1 MNKKSPNILASA
13 LRDFFGE
20 YLPSLRGLSPH
31 TVLSYRDALILWL
44 RFLASDKNTPLT
56 TLDLPDIQPEDTIAF
71 LHHLE
76 HDRHNC
82 AATRNIRLAAIHAF
96 FRYVGER
103 FPEQLIQAQRM
114 LAIPFKRTSVAVID
128 YFDYEEIKVILES
141 IDRSTVKGRRDYALL
156 AMMFNTGARVQE
168 IIDLQIAD
176 VQFVRP
182 FQVRLLGKG
191 RKARICPLWL
201 QTTQVLRD
209 YCRHD
214 RGLDLH
220 DHDPLFINQRG
231 AALTR
236 FGVRYILNK
245 RCEAA
250 KAALPTL
257 AAKSLHPHSMRHS
270 TAVHLLKSGV
280 DLATISHWLGHVSL
294 NTTNRYATIDLEMK
308 RKAIELIESPSD
320 VKACAWKT
328 DETILGWLE
337 SL

>member
-1 MNKKSPNILASA
+1 MNKKSPNILACA

-31 TVLSYRDALILWL
+31 TILSYRDALILWL
-44 RFLASDKNTPLT
+44 RFLASDKNIRLT
-56 TLDLPDIQPEDTIAF
+56 KLDLPDIQPKDVIAF

-76 HDRHNC
+76 QDRHNC

-103 FPEQLIQAQRM
+103 FPEQLNQAQQM

-128 YFDYEEIKVILES
+128 YFDYEEIKVILER
-141 IDRSTVKGRRDYALL
+141 INRSTTKGRRDYALL
-156 AMMFNTGARVQE
+156 SMMFNTGARVQE
-168 IIDLQIAD
+168 IIDLQVAD
-176 VQFVRP
+176 IQFIRP
-182 FQVRLLGKG
+182 YQVRLLGKG
-191 RKARICPLWL
+191 RKTRICPLWP

-209 YCRHD
+209 YVRHD

-220 DHDPLFINQRG
+220 DHHPLFINHRG
-231 AALTR
+231 TALTR

-245 RCEAA
+245 CCEAA
-250 KAALPTL
+250 NAVLPTL
-257 AAKSLHPHSMRHS
+257 VAKSLHPHSMRHS

-280 DLATISHWLGHVSL
+280 DLATISHWLGHASL

-320 VKACAWKT
+320 VKAGAWKT

>member
-1 MNKKSPNILASA
+1 MNKKSPNILACA
-13 LRDFFGE
+13 LRDFFAE

-44 RFLASDKNTPLT
+44 RFLASNKNIPLT
-56 TLDLPDIQPEDTIAF
+56 KLDLPDIQPEDAIAF

-76 HDRHNC
+76 QDRHNC
-82 AATRNIRLAAIHAF
+82 TATRNIRLAAIHAF

-103 FPEQLIQAQRM
+103 FPEQLNQAQQM

-168 IIDLQIAD
+168 IIDLQVAD
-176 VQFVRP
+176 IQFVRP

-191 RKARICPLWL
+191 RKTRICPLWP

-220 DHDPLFINQRG
+220 DHHPLFINHRG

-250 KAALPTL
+250 KAVLPTL

-280 DLATISHWLGHVSL
+280 DLATISHWLGHASL
-294 NTTNRYATIDLEMK
+294 NTTNRYAAIDLEMK
-308 RKAIELIESPSD
+308 RKAIELIEPPSD
-320 VKACAWKT
+320 VKAGAWKT

>member
-1 MNKKSPNILASA
+1 MNKKSPNILACA

-44 RFLASDKNTPLT
+44 RFLASDKNISLT
-56 TLDLPDIQPEDTIAF
+56 TLDLPDIQPQDAIAF
-71 LHHLE
+71 LLYLE
-76 HDRHNC
+76 QDRHNC
-82 AATRNIRLAAIHAF
+82 VATRNIRLAAIHAF

-103 FPEQLIQAQRM
+103 YPEQLDQAQQM

-141 IDRSTVKGRRDYALL
+141 IDRSVVKGRRDYALL

-168 IIDLQIAD
+168 IIDLQVAD
-176 VQFVRP
+176 IQFVRP

-191 RKARICPLWL
+191 RKTRICPLWS
-201 QTTQVLRD
+201 QTVQVLRD
-209 YCRHD
+209 YVRHD

-220 DHDPLFINQRG
+220 DRHPLFINHRG

-236 FGVRYILNK
+236 FGIRYILNK
-245 RCEAA
+245 RCETAMTV
-250 KAALPTL
+250 LPTL

-280 DLATISHWLGHVSL
+280 DLATISHWLGHASL

-320 VKACAWKT
+320 GKAGAWRT

>member
-1 MNKKSPNILASA
+1 MNKKSPNILACA

-31 TVLSYRDALILWL
+31 TVLSYRDALVLWL
-44 RFLASDKNTPLT
+44 RFLASNKNIPLIK
-56 TLDLPDIQPEDTIAF
+56 LDLPDIQPEDAIAF

-76 HDRHNC
+76 QDRHNC

-103 FPEQLIQAQRM
+103 FPEQLNQAQRM

-128 YFDYEEIKVILES
+128 YFDYEEIKVILEC

-168 IIDLQIAD
+168 IIDLQVAD
-176 VQFVRP
+176 IQFVRP

-191 RKARICPLWL
+191 RKTRICPLWP

-209 YCRHD
+209 YCCHD

-220 DHDPLFINQRG
+220 DHHPLFINHRG

-245 RCEAA
+245 CCEAV
-250 KAALPTL
+250 KAVLPTL

-270 TAVHLLKSGV
+270 TAVYLLKSGV
-280 DLATISHWLGHVSL
+280 DLATISHWLGHASL

-320 VKACAWKT
+320 VKAGAWKM

>member
-1 MNKKSPNILASA
+1 MNKKSPNILACA
-13 LRDFFGE
+13 LQDFFGD

-31 TVLSYRDALILWL
+31 TVLSYRDSLILWL
-44 RFLASDKNTPLT
+44 RFITSDKKTSLT
-56 TLDLPDIQPEDTIAF
+56 KLDLSDIQTEDAIAF
-71 LHHLE
+71 LIYLE
-76 HDRHNC
+76 QERHNC
-82 AATRNIRLAAIHAF
+82 VATRNIRLAAIHAF

-103 FPEQLIQAQRM
+103 FPEQLSQAQRM
-114 LAIPFKRTSVAVID
+114 LAIPFKRTSVTIID

-156 AMMFNTGARVQE
+156 TMMFNTGARVQE

-176 VQFVRP
+176 IQFLRP

-191 RKARICPLWL
+191 RKTRICPIWP
-201 QTTQVLRD
+201 QTAQVLRD
-209 YCRHD
+209 YVRHD
-214 RGLDLH
+214 RRLDLH
-220 DHDPLFINQRG
+220 DHHPLFINHRG

-245 RCEAA
+245 CCEAVQA
-250 KAALPTL
+250 VLPTL
-257 AAKSLHPHSMRHS
+257 AEKSLHPHSMRHS

-280 DLATISHWLGHVSL
+280 DLVTISHWLGHASL

-320 VKACAWKT
+320 VKAGAWKT

>member
-1 MNKKSPNILASA
+1 M
-13 LRDFFGE
+13 
-20 YLPSLRGLSPH
+20 
-31 TVLSYRDALILWL
+31 ILWL
-44 RFLASDKNTPLT
+44 RFLTSDKNIPLT
-56 TLDLPDIQPEDTIAF
+56 KLDLPDIQPEDAIAF

-76 HDRHNC
+76 QDRHNC
-82 AATRNIRLAAIHAF
+82 TATRNIRLAAIHAF
-96 FRYVGER
+96 FRFVGER
-103 FPEQLIQAQRM
+103 FPEQLGQAQRM

-141 IDRSTVKGRRDYALL
+141 INRSTVMDRRDYALL

-168 IIDLQIAD
+168 IIDLQITD
-176 VQFVRP
+176 IQFVRP
-182 FQVRLLGKG
+182 FQVLLLGKG
-191 RKARICPLWL
+191 RKTRICPLWP

-214 RGLDLH
+214 RGLNLN
-220 DHDPLFINQRG
+220 DHQPLFINHRG
-231 AALTR
+231 TALTR
-236 FGVRYILNK
+236 FGVRYIMNK

-250 KAALPTL
+250 RAVLPTL
-257 AAKSLHPHSMRHS
+257 AKKSLHPHSMRHS

-280 DLATISHWLGHVSL
+280 DLATISHWLGHASL

-308 RKAIELIESPSD
+308 RKALEMIESPSD
-320 VKACAWKT
+320 AKAGAWKT

>member
-1 MNKKSPNILASA
+1 MNKKSPNILACA

-44 RFLASDKNTPLT
+44 RFLTSDKNIPLT
-56 TLDLPDIQPEDTIAF
+56 KLDLPDIQPEDAIAF

-76 HDRHNC
+76 QDRHNC
-82 AATRNIRLAAIHAF
+82 TATRNIRLAAIHAF
-96 FRYVGER
+96 FRFVGER
-103 FPEQLIQAQRM
+103 FPEQLDQAQRM
-114 LAIPFKRTSVAVID
+114 LAIPFKRTPVAVID

-141 IDRSTVKGRRDYALL
+141 IDRSVVKGRRDYALL
-156 AMMFNTGARVQE
+156 AVMFNTGARVQE
-168 IIDLQIAD
+168 IIDLQITD
-176 VQFVRP
+176 IQFIRP

-191 RKARICPLWL
+191 RKTRICPLWP

-209 YCRHD
+209 YCQHD
-214 RGLDLH
+214 RGLNLH
-220 DHDPLFINQRG
+220 DHQPLFINHRG
-231 AALTR
+231 VTLTR
-236 FGVRYILNK
+236 FGIRYILNK
-245 RCEAA
+245 RCEIA
-250 KAALPTL
+250 KPLLPTL

-270 TAVHLLKSGV
+270 TAVYLLKSGV
-280 DLATISHWLGHVSL
+280 DLATISHWLGHASL

-320 VKACAWKT
+320 VKAGAWKT
-328 DETILGWLE
+328 DETILEWLE